1 MSKKVQCK
9 DIVDLK
15 VSNCDK
21 YIIGIESCCYR
32 HDILMGKFLRRSVC
46 NDCVNESVVK
56 DKSVLYCNS
65 CYEEIYEYQQ
75 DAFCWNRFND
85 FCDKNS
91 ATHLRR
97 GNIVYMSSIFH
108 SKYEKN

>member
-1 MSKKVQCK
+1 MSKKIQRK

-32 HDILMGKFLRRSVC
+32 HDILMGKFLRRSLC
-46 NDCVNESVVK
+46 NDCVDESVVK

-75 DAFCWNRFND
+75 DAFCWKRFKD
-85 FCDKNS
+85 FLISHDN
-91 ATHLRR
+91 
-97 GNIVYMSSIFH
+97 
-108 SKYEKN
+108 KYKMNHDIYR